1 MLKINFIR
9 VITFIS
15 MLVLFFAQSLYDPSV
30 HAKMQKMEDDSLSEV
45 DAAAINLELHM
56 TVRSVINDGISLK
69 AYNQPDEIRFS
80 AMELCN
86 GTPGTPVNLNA
97 IMSWDIGSTA
107 SQTWLLGTNII
118 MPVNG
123 TTGLALLA
131 NNPVFV
137 RHSGATLYMG
147 NSMWMTNVAIGGY
160 VNASRTNLNP
170 SYISP
175 FTAPW
180 IIISSSGSSD
190 MGLQFYGEAAAY
202 IGALRYNW
210 NNNMSNITASG
221 IYVYGMMNQIAP
233 DGDASTW
240 TAQGDRLYAAKLGGT
255 YPTYNVTTGAVVA
268 GVTETKYNSIDIGT
282 NSTGDTRIF
291 MNLPIMG
298 SIRVRDFSMGTTSFG
313 PFALDDIVFYK
324 NQITFHDL

>member
-15 MLVLFFAQSLYDPSV
+15 ILVLFFAQSLYDPSV
-30 HAKMQKMEDDSLSEV
+30 HAKMQKMEDESLSEV
-45 DAAAINLELHM
+45 DAAAINLELNM
-56 TVRSVINDGISLK
+56 TVRSVIDNGLSLK
-69 AYNQPDEIRFS
+69 ASDSSSEIKFT

-97 IMSWDIGSTA
+97 IMSWDIGSTD
-107 SQTWLLGTNII
+107 SRTWLLGTNII
-118 MPVNG
+118 LPVNN
-123 TTGLALLA
+123 TTGLALFA

-137 RHSGATLYMG
+137 THGGTTLPMG
-147 NSMWMTNVAIGGY
+147 NSMAMDNVAIGGY
-160 VNASRTNLNP
+160 ANVSRTNLNP
-170 SYISP
+170 GYLSS

-180 IIISSSGSSD
+180 VIISSAGSNA
-190 MGLQFYGEAAAY
+190 MGLQFYGEVAAY
-202 IGALRYNW
+202 IGALRYRW
-210 NNNMSNITASG
+210 NNNMDSVTASG

-240 TAQGDRLYAAKLGGT
+240 TAQGDRTGAAKLGGS
-255 YPTYNVTTGAVVA
+255 YPYYNVTSGAVVSN
-268 GVTETKYNSIDIGT
+268 TTTIYYNSIDIG
-282 NSTGDTRIF
+282 STSTQTRIF

-298 SIRVRDFSMGTTSFG
+298 SIRVRDFSIGGTSFG